1 MFYPE
6 RNMFAKIIQHLHNMA
21 HSRWYWLSLIII
33 GTSLLTAAL
42 IFQHVL
48 EEMPCLVCIHV
59 RLWISL
65 LVLIAL
71 FGLLTCRSRCPNIIA
86 NLAVVGTAVALTE
99 RSYLL
104 LGTERGFIF
113 SDCGFNL
120 GLPGWFAID
129 DWLPW
134 LYRIETSC
142 GYTPELIFGITMAE
156 ALIVLSVALLLISL
170 SVTAS
175 SLFKR

>member
-1 MFYPE
+1 MFT
-6 RNMFAKIIQHLHNMA
+6 KITHYLNNIA
-21 HSRWYWLSLIII
+21 HSRWYWLWLMVI
-33 GTSLLTAAL
+33 GASLLITAL
-42 IFQHVL
+42 IFQYVFD
-48 EEMPCLVCIHV
+48 EMPCVVCIQV

-71 FGLLTCRSRCPNIIA
+71 FGLFNRHSRWPNVFA

-113 SDCGFNL
+113 GDCGFNL
-120 GLPGWFAID
+120 GLPSWFAID

-134 LYRIETSC
+134 VYRIETSC

-156 ALIVLSVALLLISL
+156 ALMVFSVCLLLISL
-170 SVTAS
+170 SVTLS
-175 SLFKR
+175 SLRKRQ

>member
-1 MFYPE
+1 MLS
-6 RNMFAKIIQHLHNMA
+6 KIINQLNNIA
-21 HSRWYWLSLIII
+21 HSRWYWLSLIVV
-33 GTSLLTAAL
+33 GTSLLIAAL
-42 IFQHVL
+42 IYQHVL
-48 EEMPCLVCIHV
+48 DEMPCVACIHV

-71 FGLLTCRSRCPNIIA
+71 LGLFTCHSRWPNFFA
-86 NLAVVGTAVALTE
+86 NLAVVGTAIALTE

-113 SDCGFNL
+113 ADCGFSL

-129 DWLPW
+129 EWLPW

-156 ALIVLSVALLLISL
+156 ALIVLSVVLLLISFT
-170 SVTAS
+170 VTAS
-175 SLFKR
+175 SLLKR